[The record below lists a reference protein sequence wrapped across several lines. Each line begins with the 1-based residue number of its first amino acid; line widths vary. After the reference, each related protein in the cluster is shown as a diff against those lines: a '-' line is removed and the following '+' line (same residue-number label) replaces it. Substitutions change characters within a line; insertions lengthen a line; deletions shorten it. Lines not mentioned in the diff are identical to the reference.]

1 MPRIG
6 QCVGSGKSKSD
17 SRRSNSTPTRL
28 ARRLA
33 SDIKMRRGW
42 VALYLRLAGASS
54 RAGLPLD
61 SLSAADLVPGPYRF
75 YVALPLLPLP
85 QPRSQTGNIDIRKK
99 PSDPS
104 CRAIVVLLVQFSR
117 RIKIGQAG
125 CENSLNTLPAC
136 PFPPL
141 CFSGSPPPPPL
152 CQLLPRQQFPDPFS
166 RLADLIIFQMPAIPN
181 FPTRHN
187 HDQIPIPKCRVY
199 PGMAP
204 VAYYFDGRSLE
215 SV

>member
-1 MPRIG
+1 MGGFIFAACWRFFSRWASVRFAIR
-6 QCVGSGKSKSD
+6 
-17 SRRSNSTPTRL
+17 RRSRSRSL
-28 ARRLA
+28 SVLRRLA
-33 SDIKMRRGW
+33 IT
-42 VALYLRLAGASS
+42 
-54 RAGLPLD
+54 
-61 SLSAADLVPGPYRF
+61 
-75 YVALPLLPLP
+75 PLP